1 MQNPFSLEGKIILI
15 TGASS
20 GIGRAISIECS
31 KMGATLI
38 ITGRDE
44 KRLTE
49 TFHMLSGENHQQM
62 KADLTDDAQ
71 LNLLVDELPKLDG
84 CVMSAGIAKTLV
96 MQLSEKSDMLD
107 IFNVNAF
114 SPIQLTQLLIQQ
126 KKLNKNA
133 SLVFISSISGV
144 KCGYVGGG
152 LYGATKGAIEGF
164 IKGTALELANRGI
177 RLNTVVPG
185 MIETPLLDNS
195 SISQEQLEED
205 KKRYPLK
212 RYGKPEE
219 VAYAAVY
226 LLSDAALWI
235 TGTSLLMDGGY
246 TLN

>member
-1 MQNPFSLEGKIILI
+1 MHGLFSLENKTILV

-20 GIGRAISIECS
+20 GIGRAIAIECS
-31 KMGATLI
+31 KQGALVI
-38 ITGRDE
+38 ITAKNKE
-44 KRLTE
+44 RLSA
-49 TFHMLSGENHQQM
+49 TFDALAGENHQQIIT
-62 KADLTDDAQ
+62 DLTDDEQINHLAE
-71 LNLLVDELPKLDG
+71 VLPKLDG

-96 MQLSEKSDMLD
+96 MQLSEKSDILD
-107 IFNVNAF
+107 IFNANTF
-114 SPIQLTQLLIQQ
+114 SAITLTQLLIQS

-144 KCGYVGGG
+144 RCGYIGGG
-152 LYGATKGAIEGF
+152 LYGASKGAIEGF

-185 MIETPLLDNS
+185 MIETPLLNNS
-195 SISQEQLEED
+195 VISKDQLEED

-219 VAYAAVY
+219 VAYAAIY
-226 LLSDAALWI
+226 LLSDATQWM
-235 TGTSLLMDGGY
+235 TGTSLLLDGGY